1 MKDCFKSTDGYWA
14 EEHGIIPNDETSK
27 CLHNLAVIELKLANN
42 GQLDDE
48 AKEKMKE
55 NALNDANQAKHMKA
69 RLYDEILAQ
78 HPSVIKS
85 QYLYEVITENK
96 NDHVEPQLEAQLSFF
111 GIEMQGGF

>member
-1 MKDCFKSTDGYWA
+1 MKDCFKSSDGYWA

-27 CLHNLAVIELKLANN
+27 CLHNLAVIEWKLANN
-42 GQLDDE
+42 GQLDDD

-55 NALNDANQAKHMKA
+55 NALNHANQAKHMKA
-69 RLYDEILAQ
+69 RLYGNKSI